1 MDAGN
6 ALSYSLAEPR
16 IIIRGKG
23 LSLALLLFLEVVNF
37 KIAKS
42 RITHLPENAL
52 LFHLAP
58 HSIDNDLA

>member
-6 ALSYSLAEPR
+6 ALSYSLVEPR
-16 IIIRGKG
+16 RGKG
-23 LSLALLLFLEVVNF
+23 LALVLLLFLEVVNC